1 MNDNAVIDVS
11 HSFAEEMSALIKKV
25 NSISL
30 TKIAEEVLTDDEL
43 DRYIQLIPGPDHTSR
58 RMMLIKWLRQYPQ
71 FKSRNPNEIYEHYQL
86 WLKEYGK
93 ISRTVHPPKA
103 RPMRETIKR
112 YNRMISHNMRII
124 EQKVQEQSQEQP
136 QEQPQQQ
143 PQVYESDE
151 YLA

>member
-11 HSFAEEMSALIKKV
+11 HSFAEEMAALIKKV

-43 DRYIQLIPGPDHTSR
+43 DRYIQHIPGPDHSSR
-58 RMMLIKWLRQYPQ
+58 RRMLIKWLKQCPQ

-93 ISRTVHPPKA
+93 ISRTVHPPKFK
-103 RPMRETIKR
+103 PMRETIKR
-112 YNRMISHNMRII
+112 YNRMISHERRQM
-124 EQKVQEQSQEQP
+124 EQSQEQL
-136 QEQPQQQ
+136 QA
-143 PQVYESDE
+143 YEC
-151 YLA
+151 LITTNL

>member
-1 MNDNAVIDVS
+1 MLSYEFFMNDNAVIDVS
-11 HSFAEEMSALIKKV
+11 HSFAEEMAALIKKV

-43 DRYIQLIPGPDHTSR
+43 DRYIPLIPGPDHSSR
-58 RMMLIKWLRQYPQ
+58 RMMLIQWLKQYLQ

-103 RPMRETIKR
+103 RPMRETIKC
-112 YNRMISHNMRII
+112 YNRMISPGMRRI
-124 EQKVQEQSQEQP
+124 EQSQEQP
-136 QEQPQQQ
+136 QAIET
-143 PQVYESDE
+143 EEE